1 MSDDLSKLTDR
12 ELSLLIL
19 QEVRGVASSLEG
31 LAQSIGRHMGGVMQ
45 KLETL
50 DTNIELARGSVRA
63 LGDVVRGT
71 DFLAHEAAKELESRV
86 EALERRPR
94 VVNGGHE

>member
-1 MSDDLSKLTDR
+1 MSDDLSTLTDR

-19 QEVRGVASSLEG
+19 QEVRGVARSLDG
-31 LAQSIGRHMGGVMQ
+31 LAQSIGRHVGGVMQ

-50 DTNIELARGSVRA
+50 DTNVNLTRDSVRA

-71 DFLAHEAAKELESRV
+71 DFLAHEAVKALESRV
-86 EALERRPR
+86 EALEHRPR
-94 VVNGGHE
+94 LVNGGE